1 MPVAYSN
8 PEGCF
13 REDGLDLEIKKLQK
27 INSHDGDI
35 FVFEGNRFDFP
46 IRRVYFTKNVPE
58 GEVRGHHAHKTLE
71 QILLCPHGAIEV
83 TLDDGREKI
92 ERIMLENPEDALYV
106 GPNVWHTMKWIKK
119 ESILLVF
126 ASDCFNESDYIR
138 DYSVFKK
145 KTEINEDK
153 ESG

>member
-1 MPVAYSN
+1 MPVAFSN

-83 TLDDGREKI
+83 TLDNGKGKKETVTLKD
-92 ERIMLENPEDALYV
+92 PEDAIYV
-106 GPNVWHTMKWIKK
+106 GPGTWRTMKWLKPD
-119 ESILLVF
+119 SILLVF
-126 ASDCFNESDYIR
+126 ASQLYEESDYIR
-138 DYSVFKK
+138 DYEAFKDFVSR
-145 KTEINEDK
+145 N
-153 ESG
+153 